1 MFRTLTNRYCG
12 YVFEMNGRT
21 NENITASWSVTVTVG
36 CRGFVAFNVAP
47 CTCPVDAGRTCTR
60 GSPIQRNRELLRSD
74 DDDDDGDGERGHRKD
89 VVLDGSRKGS
99 DKCLHDKCVS
109 CV

>member
-1 MFRTLTNRYCG
+1 M
-12 YVFEMNGRT
+12 
-21 NENITASWSVTVTVG
+21 G
-36 CRGFVAFNVAP
+36 CRGFVAPNNDVAP

-60 GSPIQRNRELLRSD
+60 GSPIQQDRELLKS
-74 DDDDDGDGERGHRKD
+74 DDDGDGERGHQKD